1 MKSFFRFFAE
11 RHLLANL
18 ITLMTILLGV
28 STLTHIKRDIW
39 PEVDYGWV
47 IITTR
52 YPGASP
58 EDVELNVTNKIEEQ
72 LKEVSGI
79 ERITSVS
86 MENIS
91 VINVFIDP
99 DVSDEGEVKTEI
111 REAVNRVT
119 DLPIEVTDSPLV
131 TDLKTSIFPVIEVG
145 LAGDLPYRQLREIAK
160 RLEKKLETLPG
171 VSSVDKFGYLA
182 REIKVEVSPE
192 AIQKYQIPLR
202 EIIAAVRARNIRAT
216 AGSFESYT
224 SEKNLVTLAQFRD
237 PLEVG
242 DVIVRS
248 TFEGPLIQVKD
259 LAVVRDGFEDERIL
273 SRMNGRQAISFQINK
288 KEAADAIRSV
298 EAVKELV
305 REESE
310 TLPDGVEIDYSNDYS
325 RLVRNRFNIVLN
337 NMIIGLALVVILLSV
352 FLNLRSSF
360 WVALGI
366 PVALLGTLFLM
377 PFFNVYLDSI
387 SLAGMIMI
395 IGIIVD
401 DAIIIAENIQRHRE
415 RGNPPLEAAVDGI
428 REVYRPVLTT
438 ILTTFFA
445 FAPLFFMKGIMGK
458 FVFVIPLVISLALF
472 ISLFEAT
479 VALPAHLIMG
489 ASRRG
494 EGSGRV
500 PRGSWFNRL
509 RNPFRRFVLGMLR
522 FRYILVLLF
531 ILCLAG
537 SIWYAVNFMK
547 FVLFPSSMADTFYIL
562 VETPIGTSLHATS
575 DKVKEIE
582 ERIADLPQEEL
593 ESFVTRIGTQGWFA
607 SGENENWAFLT
618 VDLTPFTQRSRD
630 ADQIVEGLRQKTDQL
645 AGFDKIVYSIEAG
658 GPPVG
663 KPITLRVVGS
673 DDSLR
678 TELADSVVAFLGTL
692 VGVKDTDRDDKAG
705 KEQVEIKV
713 NYRQLSRLGLTVA
726 DIAQNVRIAYDG
738 ELVTSVRY
746 GDEDV
751 DFRVLLQ
758 ERARTRPQFLSDL
771 LIPNQQG
778 RLIPLK
784 EASWLKT
791 EPGPSNYNH
800 FNGERTVT
808 VTADVTKGQTTP
820 LEATDAILNHFNL
833 TKDWPGLALVV
844 GGEAEETQ
852 ESMVSLYRAFLLAVV
867 AIYFLLILL
876 FNSLTQPIIV
886 MTAIP
891 FGIMGVIIAFA
902 LHGMALG
909 FVAMMGVIGL
919 AGVLVNDSLVLVN
932 HINGLR
938 RQRPEESV
946 KGLVALGTADRLRAV
961 ILTSLTTVAGLL
973 PLGYGWGGSDPY
985 MAPMALA
992 LAYGLL
998 FATPITLFLVPSL
1011 YVIRHDVGRAFKG
1024 IGRIFRKKEKRQ
1036 VKNFEPTS

>member
-1 MKSFFRFFAE
+1 M
-11 RHLLANL
+11 
-18 ITLMTILLGV
+18 
-28 STLTHIKRDIW
+28 
-39 PEVDYGWV
+39 

-58 EDVELNVTNKIEEQ
+58 EDVELNVTNKIEEE
-72 LKEVSGI
+72 LEEVSGI
-79 ERITSVS
+79 ERMTSVS

-91 VINVFIDP
+91 VINVIIDP
-99 DVSDEGEVKTEI
+99 DVGDEGEVKTEI
-111 REAVNRVT
+111 REAVTRVT
-119 DLPIEVTDSPLV
+119 DFPVEVTESPVV

-145 LAGDLPYRQLREIAK
+145 LAGDLPYKDLREIAK
-160 RLEKKLETLPG
+160 GLEKKLETLPG
-171 VSSVDKFGYLA
+171 VSSVDKYGYLA

-192 AIQKYQIPLR
+192 SIRKYQIPLR

-224 SEKNLVTLAQFRD
+224 SERNLVTLAQFDD

-242 DVIVRS
+242 EVIVRS

-259 LAVVRDGFEDERIL
+259 LAIVRDDFEDERIL
-273 SRMNGRQAISFQINK
+273 SRMNGRQAISFLINK
-288 KEAADAIRSV
+288 KEAADAIRTV

-305 REESE
+305 QEESRA
-310 TLPDGVEIDYSNDYS
+310 LPEEVAIDYSNDYS

-337 NMIIGLALVVILLSV
+337 NMTIGLALVVILLSV

-366 PVALLGTLFLM
+366 PVALLGALFMM
-377 PFFNVYLDSI
+377 PFFDVYLDSI
-387 SLAGMIMI
+387 SLAGMIMV

-415 RGNPPLEAAVDGI
+415 RGNPPLEAAVEGI
-428 REVYRPVLTT
+428 GEVFRPVLTT
-438 ILTTFFA
+438 ILTTFLA
-445 FAPLFFMKGIMGK
+445 FAPLFLMKGILGK

-472 ISLFEAT
+472 ISLFEAV

-489 ASRRG
+489 ARRRDELG
-494 EGSGRV
+494 NSV

-509 RNPFRRFVLGMLR
+509 REPFGRVVLRFLR
-522 FRYILVLLF
+522 FRYLLALLF
-531 ILCLAG
+531 VVFLAG
-537 SIWYAVNFMK
+537 SLWYAVNFMK
-547 FVLFPSSMADTFYIL
+547 FVLFPSSMADTFYVL
-562 VETPIGTSLHATS
+562 VETPTGTSLRATS

-582 ERIADLPQEEL
+582 ELIADLPEGEL

-607 SGENENWAFLT
+607 AGENENWAFLT
-618 VDLTPFTQRSRD
+618 VDLTPFAQRSRN
-630 ADQIVEGLRQKTDQL
+630 ADQIVEGLRQKTEML
-645 AGFDKIVYSIEAG
+645 PEFDKIVYSIEAG

-663 KPITLRVVGS
+663 KPITMRVVGS

-678 TELADSVVAFLGTL
+678 TLLADSVTTFLATL
-692 VGVKDTDRDDKAG
+692 DGVKDIDRDDKLG
-705 KEQVEIKV
+705 KEQVEIRVDYGK
-713 NYRQLSRLGLTVA
+713 LSRLGLTVA

-751 DFRVLLQ
+751 DFRVLLDKKV
-758 ERARTRPQFLSDL
+758 RARPEFLSEL
-771 LIPNQQG
+771 LIPNQRG
-778 RLIPLK
+778 RLIALK
-784 EASWLKT
+784 QVAWLKT
-791 EPGPSNYNH
+791 GPGPSNYNH

-808 VTADVTKGQTTP
+808 VTADVTKGKTTP
-820 LEATDAILNHFNL
+820 LEATEAVLNHFDLNR
-833 TKDWPGLALVV
+833 DWPGLLLVV

-852 ESMVSLYRAFLLAVV
+852 ESMASLYRAFLLAVV
-867 AIYFLLILL
+867 GVYFLLVLL

-891 FGIMGVIIAFA
+891 FGVMGVIIAFA
-902 LHGMALG
+902 LHGMTVG
-909 FVAMMGVIGL
+909 FVAMMGIIGL

-932 HINGLR
+932 HINRLR
-938 RQRPEESV
+938 RQKPGESV
-946 KGLVALGTADRLRAV
+946 KKLVAEGTSDRLRAV

-973 PLGYGWGGSDPY
+973 PLGYGIGGSDPY

-992 LAYGLL
+992 LAFGLL
-998 FATPITLFLVPSL
+998 FATPITLVLVPCL
-1011 YVIRHDVGRAFKG
+1011 YTIRAD
-1024 IGRIFRKKEKRQ
+1024 IGRIFRRKERTAGK
-1036 VKNFEPTS
+1036 T

>member
-1 MKSFFRFFAE
+1 MTSFFRFFAE

-18 ITLMTILLGV
+18 ITLMTVLLGL

-39 PEVDYGWV
+39 PDVDYGWM

-58 EDVELNVTNKIEEQ
+58 EDVELNVTNKLEEE
-72 LKEVSGI
+72 LREVSGI
-79 ERITSVS
+79 ERMTSVS

-91 VINVFIDP
+91 VIDVIIDP
-99 DVSDEGEVKTEI
+99 DVRDQGEVKTEI
-111 REAVNRVT
+111 REAVGRVT
-119 DLPIEVTDSPLV
+119 DFPAEVTESPLV

-145 LAGDLPYRQLREIAK
+145 LTGDLPYRELREIAR
-160 RLEKKLETLPG
+160 RLETKLEALPG
-171 VSSVDKFGYLA
+171 VSGVDKFGYLA
-182 REIKVEVSPE
+182 REIKVEVSPT
-192 AIQKYQIPLR
+192 AIERYQIPLW

-224 SEKNLVTLAQFRD
+224 SERNLVTLAQFGN

-248 TFEGPLIQVKD
+248 TFEGPLIRVKD
-259 LAVVRDGFEDERIL
+259 LAVVTDGFEDERIL
-273 SRMNGRQAISFQINK
+273 SRMNGTPAISFQINK
-288 KEAADAIRSV
+288 KEAADAIRTV
-298 EAVKELV
+298 DAVKELV
-305 REESE
+305 AKESS
-310 TLPDGVEIDYSNDYS
+310 TLPEEVEIDYSSDYS

-337 NMIIGLALVVILLSV
+337 NGLIGLALVMILLSI

-360 WVALGI
+360 WVAVGI
-366 PVALLGTLFLM
+366 PVSLLGALFLM
-377 PFFNVYLDSI
+377 PFFGAYLDSI
-387 SLAGMIMI
+387 SLAGMIMV

-415 RGNPPLEAAVDGI
+415 KGDPPLVAAVEGI

-445 FAPLFFMKGIMGK
+445 FAPLFFMGGIMGK

-472 ISLFEAT
+472 VSLFEAT

-489 ASRRG
+489 ARKRG
-494 EGSGRV
+494 ELSGRV
-500 PRGSWFNRL
+500 PRGSWFDRL
-509 RNPFRRFVLGMLR
+509 RGPFQRFVFRMLR
-522 FRYILVLLF
+522 FRYVLILLF
-531 ILCLAG
+531 TLCLAG
-537 SIWYAVNFMK
+537 SVWYAANFMK
-547 FVLFPSSMADTFYIL
+547 FVLFPSSMAQKFYML
-562 VETPIGTSLHATS
+562 LEAPTGTSLKATS
-575 DKVKEIE
+575 DKVQQIE
-582 ERIADLPQEEL
+582 ELIAELPPEEL
-593 ESFVTRIGTQGWFA
+593 ESYVTRIGTQGWFA
-607 SGENENWAFLT
+607 AGENENWAFLT
-618 VDLTPFTQRSRD
+618 VDLTPFTQRSRN
-630 ADQIVEGLRQKTDQL
+630 ADQIVEGIREKTERL

-678 TELADSVVAFLGTL
+678 AELADSVVSFLGTL
-692 VGVKDTDRDDKAG
+692 DGIKDIDRDDKAG

-713 NYRQLSRLGLTVA
+713 NYDKLSRLGLTVA

-751 DFRVLLQ
+751 DFRVMLQ
-758 ERARTRPQFLSDL
+758 ERARAHPEFLSEL
-771 LIPNQQG
+771 LIPNRQG

-784 EASWLKT
+784 EAAWLDV

-800 FNGERTVT
+800 YNGERTIT
-808 VTADVTKGQTTP
+808 ITADVTKGKATP
-820 LEATDAILNHFNL
+820 LEATSAVLSQFNL
-833 TKDWPGLALVV
+833 DSHWPGLRFVV

-852 ESMVSLYRAFLLAVV
+852 ESMASLYRAFLLAVV

-876 FNSLTQPIIV
+876 FNSLTQPLIV

-891 FGIMGVIIAFA
+891 FGIMGVILAFSF
-902 LHGMALG
+902 HGMALG

-919 AGVLVNDSLVLVN
+919 AGVLVNDSLVMVN
-932 HINGLR
+932 HINVLR
-938 RQRPEESV
+938 GQRPQESFKMV
-946 KGLVALGTADRLRAV
+946 VAEGTANRLRAV
-961 ILTSLTTVAGLL
+961 ILTSLTTVVGLL
-973 PLGYGWGGSDPY
+973 PLGYGIGGSDPY

-998 FATPITLFLVPSL
+998 FATPITLILVPCLCTVREDIGMLLKRLRGKS
-1011 YVIRHDVGRAFKG
+1011 KG
-1024 IGRIFRKKEKRQ
+1024 
-1036 VKNFEPTS
+1036 S